1 MIDVLRQQ
9 ISPAMTAEEKT
20 NRVREFLQILILK
33 ILSDRGYFTHL
44 AFVGGTA
51 LRILYNLR
59 RFSEDL
65 DFSLMIKKGYK
76 FRTIVANLEKD
87 LRLFGLEP
95 ELKPKEDKMVQS
107 LFLKFPNL
115 LGEIGISVPSG
126 QKLSIRVEIDTNPPK
141 GAITETTIINRT
153 YLFTLL
159 RFDLTSLYATKLHAC
174 FFRKYTK
181 GRDYYDLVWYL
192 GKKIEPNYKLLNN
205 SIIQTEGYDMK
216 LNRDNLSAFIVN
228 RLQKVDFRVV
238 RRDVERFLEDKTE
251 LKLLDFNIIND
262 ILRNL

>member
-51 LRILYNLR
+51 LRIL
-59 RFSEDL
+59 
-65 DFSLMIKKGYK
+65 YK